1 MPKGIYKRA
10 RRVDWTEEEQAR
22 VDAAITAIQARS
34 AAARA
39 RLVERGL
46 YNAAGKSAVARFEAG
61 QYAQVFRMPE
71 WKKRYGDGGRADAG
85 LTPVTLFTMITDGRV
100 RGGHME

>member
-22 VDAAITAIQARS
+22 VDAAITAVQERASEMRS
-34 AAARA
+34 V
-39 RLVERGL
+39 LITRGL
-46 YNAAGKSAVARFEAG
+46 YDAAGKSAVARFEASE
-61 QYAQVFRMPE
+61 YDKVFRLPE
-71 WKKRYGDGGRADAG
+71 WVKRYGDGGRADAG
-85 LTPVTLFTMITDGRV
+85 PTPVTLFTMITDGRV